1 MLNRIKNFF
10 GSTFKTTQSDG
21 EFLLRE
27 TDFGTI
33 HLDASA
39 IRRIVERTKIFG
51 VHEIKNVV
59 VDPPSREVPLNI
71 RLNLTIRH
79 DLSPVKIGEELRD
92 KIKDDLREIFGIT
105 VATFDIRVVR
115 IADEIP
121 EKRRRRVR

>member
-1 MLNRIKNFF
+1 MLNTIKNFF
-10 GSTFKTTQSDG
+10 ESTFKTTQSDG

-39 IRRIVERTKIFG
+39 IRRIVERTKISG

-71 RLNLTIRH
+71 RLNLTIQQN
-79 DLSPVKIGEELRD
+79 LSAVKLGEELRD
-92 KIKDDLREIFGIT
+92 KIKDELREIFDIT
-105 VATFDIRVVR
+105 HATFDIKVVH
-115 IADEIP
+115 IANEIP
-121 EKRRRRVR
+121 DKRKRRVR